1 MASLIA
7 RISKSLTGPGWR
19 VRTLRAGAL
28 CCVLASVFATM
39 ATAQNFEDERQA
51 LARAK
56 AQSIL
61 AEARAGRLEKIA
73 AEQMNEA
80 EAVKA
85 RAAAVAA
92 RIQATEAD
100 ISAAESRIVIIDR
113 LRSEQRDR
121 LAAKQEP
128 AMRLMAALQTL
139 SRRPPALAL
148 VQPGSV
154 TDLVHVRAVLA
165 GLIPRLRARTADLR
179 AEIDRSKILRA
190 DADRALVGL
199 ETAQNRLAEQR
210 QGLLAVFAQRRAVA
224 DQTTGQA
231 LAEQDK
237 AMAMGEKARDI
248 VELLGRVSVEG
259 EVRDRL
265 AALPGP
271 LIRPTGTGSNDNAP
285 VATVQADQDSIPYR
299 LPVIGTVVQGLG
311 EVSSVGVRSRG
322 LTLSVR
328 PGAQLVA
335 PSGGTIAFAGPFRG
349 YGNIVIIDHGR
360 GWSSVVTSIAALDV
374 RVGDSVLQG
383 SPLGRAGDEQPRV
396 TVELRQ
402 KNIPVDITRFVG

>member
-7 RISKSLTGPGWR
+7 KISKSLTGQGWR
-19 VRTLRAGAL
+19 VRTLCAGAL
-28 CCVLASVFATM
+28 CCALATVAV
-39 ATAQNFEDERQA
+39 AQNFDDERRA

-61 AEARAGRLEKIA
+61 AETRAGRLEKIA
-73 AEQMNEA
+73 ADQVNAA

-92 RIQATEAD
+92 RIQATELD
-100 ISAAESRIVIIDR
+100 ISAAESRIAIIER
-113 LRSEQRDR
+113 MRSEQRDR

-154 TDLVHVRAVLA
+154 SDLVHVRAVLA
-165 GLIPRLRARTADLR
+165 GLIPRLRARTADLK
-179 AEIDRSKILRA
+179 AEIDRSKALRA
-190 DADRALVGL
+190 DADRALLGL
-199 ETAQNRLAEQR
+199 EAAQNRLTEQR
-210 QGLLAVFAQRRAVA
+210 QGLLIIFAQRRAVA

-231 LAEQDK
+231 LIEQDK

-248 VELLGRVSVEG
+248 VELMDRVSEQG
-259 EVRDRL
+259 DVRDRL
-265 AALPGP
+265 ASLPGP
-271 LIRPTGTGSNDNAP
+271 LLRPRGTSAASNVPDDRAP
-285 VATVQADQDSIPYR
+285 ADEEGIAYR
-299 LPVIGTVVQGLG
+299 LPVAGTVVQGLG
-311 EVSSVGVRSRG
+311 EVSNVGVRSRG

-328 PGAQLVA
+328 PSAQLVA
-335 PSGGTIAFAGPFRG
+335 PSEGTIVFAGPFRG

-360 GWSSVVTSIAALDV
+360 GWSSVITSVAALDV

-383 SPLGRAGDEQPRV
+383 SPLGRAGDEQPKI

-402 KNIPVDITRFVG
+402 KNVPVDITRFVG